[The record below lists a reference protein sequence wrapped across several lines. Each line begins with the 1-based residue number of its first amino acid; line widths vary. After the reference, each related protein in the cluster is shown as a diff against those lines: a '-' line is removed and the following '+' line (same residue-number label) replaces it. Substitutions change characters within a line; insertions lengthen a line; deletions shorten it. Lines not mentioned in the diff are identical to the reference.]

1 MKGFTLIE
9 VLVSLLI
16 LSILA
21 AAGLS
26 SISFSTQ
33 NFIVLKDN
41 FYNSTIAENILLLS
55 YYDDNF
61 LTNNITSQQEVL
73 MGGTYIWKRE
83 IKIDKPKNAMS
94 ISVEV
99 ASELQSKPYKL
110 EIFKT
115 IK

>member
-16 LSILA
+16 LSIVT

-33 NFIVLKDN
+33 NFIVLEDN

-73 MGGTYIWKRE
+73 MGGTYIWERE